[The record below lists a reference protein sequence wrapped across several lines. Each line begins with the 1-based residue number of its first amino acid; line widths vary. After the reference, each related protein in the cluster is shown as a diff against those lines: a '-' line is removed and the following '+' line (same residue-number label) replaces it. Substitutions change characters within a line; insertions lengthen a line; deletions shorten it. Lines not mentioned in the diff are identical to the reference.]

1 MLSFTGLD
9 QNSSKLILHYF
20 KPIQENRRHARYSD
34 YVIVPDLPH
43 LGLGNQSNKAALNEE
58 FIEQMSFANTTIRML
73 KNAGHKVCP
82 LFLLSELI
90 DESIYGQHISS
101 QLAQFSLNM
110 CRENILNEKQYIPTF
125 HFVGHGSP
133 DGIGTFSVPPETFAE
148 KLAKTFE
155 SLGLESLSKRQIR
168 FKFHICNGAYVPVD
182 ENMSR
187 LNILDKVY
195 RDSFIGRFNAQMN
208 KLGYYDIE
216 VIGYRGYYCG
226 ISSKGAAS
234 FVINDAPFN
243 TGKEIGY
250 LNAEYTITKSGCTT
264 EALSKYLSFPVSD
277 LEKSFSALKI

>member
-20 KPIQENRRHARYSD
+20 KPIQNNRHHARYSD
-34 YVIVPDLPH
+34 YVIAPDLPH
-43 LGLGNQSNKAALNEE
+43 LKLDNLSNEAALNEE
-58 FIEQMSFANTTIRML
+58 FIEQMRFANTTIRML
-73 KNAGHKVCP
+73 KNAGHKVYP
-82 LFLLSELI
+82 LFLLSEPL
-90 DESIYGQHISS
+90 DESVYGEKISS
-101 QLAQFSLNM
+101 KLAQFSLSM

-133 DGIGTFSVPPETFAE
+133 DGIGTFSVSPENFAE

-168 FKFHICNGAYVPVD
+168 FKFHICNGAYVHVN
-182 ENMSR
+182 ESMSR
-187 LNILDKVY
+187 IDILNSVY
-195 RDSFIGRFNAQMN
+195 RDSFIGRFNEQMN
-208 KLGYYDIE
+208 KIGYKDIE

-226 ISSKGAAS
+226 ISSNGAAS

-250 LNAEYTITKSGCTT
+250 INAEYTIKKQKCTT
-264 EALSKYLSFPVSD
+264 QALSKYLSFPVGD
-277 LEKSFSALKI
+277 LEKSFSKLKI

>member
-9 QNSSKLILHYF
+9 QNSSKSILHYF
-20 KPIQENRRHARYSD
+20 KPIQNSKRLARYSD

-43 LGLGNQSNKAALNEE
+43 LTLGNQSNKAALNEE

-73 KNAGHKVCP
+73 KNAGNKVCP

-90 DESIYGQHISS
+90 DESIYGENISS
-101 QLAQFSLNM
+101 QLAQFSLNT

-133 DGIGTFSVPPETFAE
+133 EGIGTFSVPPEKFAE

-155 SLGLESLSKRQIR
+155 SLGLESLSKRQTR

-187 LNILDKVY
+187 PKILDQVY
-195 RDSFIGRFNAQMN
+195 RNSFIGRFNAKMN
-208 KLGYYDIE
+208 NFGYNNIE

-226 ISSKGAAS
+226 ISSNGAAS

-250 LNAEYTITKSGCTT
+250 INAEYTITKSGCTT
-264 EALSKYLSFPVSD
+264 QALNRYLSFPVGD
-277 LEKSFSALKI
+277 LEKSFSALKM